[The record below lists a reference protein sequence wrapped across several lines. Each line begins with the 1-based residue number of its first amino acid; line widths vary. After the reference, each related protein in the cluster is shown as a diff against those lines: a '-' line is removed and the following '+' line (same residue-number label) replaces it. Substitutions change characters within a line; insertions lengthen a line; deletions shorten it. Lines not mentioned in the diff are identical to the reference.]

1 MHPALSERLSQIQV
15 EEALRREGLFGDRV
29 GLEDWGYPDLYV
41 RIQNAD
47 GLDRLLHFELTNYDF
62 QPAAVESVN
71 PVTRGPLTDPERVMR
86 NGGEFPDNPLLGGRR
101 FLCIAGTRAYY
112 MHPGHVPQVTG
123 ARWEQLRP
131 DFRLADLLSHISGKF
146 ASGSWR

>member
-1 MHPALSERLSQIQV
+1 MHPELSKRLSQIQL

-29 GLEDWGYPDLYV
+29 RLEEWAYPDLYV
-41 RIQNAD
+41 RFENAD
-47 GLDRLLHFELTNYDF
+47 GLDRLLHFDLTNYDF
-62 QPAAVESVN
+62 QPAAVEAVD
-71 PVTRGPLTDPERVMR
+71 PVSRGPLADSQRVMR
-86 NGGEFPDNPLLGGRR
+86 DGGEFPDNPLLGGRR

-123 ARWEQLRP
+123 DRWERLRP
-131 DFRLADLLSHISGKF
+131 DFRLAGLISYISEKF